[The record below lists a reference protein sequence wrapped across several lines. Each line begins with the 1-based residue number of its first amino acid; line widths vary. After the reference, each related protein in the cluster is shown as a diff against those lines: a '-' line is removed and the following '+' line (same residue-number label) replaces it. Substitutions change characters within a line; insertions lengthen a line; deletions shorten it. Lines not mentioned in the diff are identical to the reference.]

1 MNKMVLNYEQ
11 LRLWSKC
18 YNLVTEKFK
27 DKVDRGGKPYIE
39 HLEHV
44 AYKFPLFEYMLA
56 GLLHDILE
64 DTDVCSNELR
74 ATGVPE
80 EVVEAVILIS
90 WIEGVATYDGYLKY
104 IQQVAD
110 SGNKIAIFVKLEDL
124 RHNSDTSRLKEKD
137 LKNGNVIQRLKKYK
151 EAIEILENA
160 LYKVPPRDKH
170 IKQKA

>member
-56 GLLHDILE
+56 GLLHDIWRTLMF
-64 DTDVCSNELR
+64 VQMNY
-74 ATGVPE
+74 VPW
-80 EVVEAVILIS
+80 VS
-90 WIEGVATYDGYLKY
+90 
-104 IQQVAD
+104 Q
-110 SGNKIAIFVKLEDL
+110 
-124 RHNSDTSRLKEKD
+124 
-137 LKNGNVIQRLKKYK
+137 KKS
-151 EAIEILENA
+151 
-160 LYKVPPRDKH
+160 
-170 IKQKA
+170 